1 MYIVSGGW
9 VLVGGVAGRMD
20 DNNRFSG
27 MKESTFTKI
36 GHAVRAVDDVRD
48 AVLS

>member
-1 MYIVSGGW
+1 MR
-9 VLVGGVAGRMD
+9 GVAGRIVFCWD

-27 MKESTFTKI
+27 AFTKI
-36 GHAVRAVDDVRD
+36 GHVVRAVDDVRD

>member
-27 MKESTFTKI
+27 TQESTFTKI
-36 GHAVRAVDDVRD
+36 GHVVRAVDDVRD